1 MTCVD
6 PIESAARKQRVIQG
20 EARNLMSNTTDQI
33 IEAAAASISSA
44 DPIGL
49 ALPASPEPRVS
60 VREDPSLPT
69 SSHVVQVKRGRGRP
83 PLAKTNSKNPANSSS
98 KLIGAKSQKRNLVRN
113 SPKKGTGSNLPSSF
127 AALQGG
133 NPSSKAACP
142 KSKKPANPKIFLIPA
157 AQKNKVDFH
166 NPLAPLP

>member
-1 MTCVD
+1 
-6 PIESAARKQRVIQG
+6 
-20 EARNLMSNTTDQI
+20 MSNTTDQI

-83 PLAKTNSKNPANSSS
+83 PLAKTNSKNP
-98 KLIGAKSQKRNLVRN
+98 
-113 SPKKGTGSNLPSSF
+113 KKGTGSNLPSSF

-142 KSKKPANPKIFLIPA
+142 KSKKPLKMSCKRFSG
-157 AQKNKVDFH
+157 
-166 NPLAPLP
+166 

>member
-1 MTCVD
+1 
-6 PIESAARKQRVIQG
+6 
-20 EARNLMSNTTDQI
+20 MSNTTDQI

-83 PLAKTNSKNPANSSS
+83 PLAKTNSKNP
-98 KLIGAKSQKRNLVRN
+98 
-113 SPKKGTGSNLPSSF
+113 SSF

-142 KSKKPANPKIFLIPA
+142 KSKKPLKMSCKRFSG
-157 AQKNKVDFH
+157 
-166 NPLAPLP
+166 